1 MVYVDIW
8 HGKAIYGQLPSFSR
22 VTGKVELIGLSM
34 GLALENTSVSTE
46 SGQIRGCSAIRK

>member
-22 VTGKVELIGLSM
+22 VTGKVELIGSSM
-34 GLALENTSVSTE
+34 GIGAGKHV
-46 SGQIRGCSAIRK
+46 CVD